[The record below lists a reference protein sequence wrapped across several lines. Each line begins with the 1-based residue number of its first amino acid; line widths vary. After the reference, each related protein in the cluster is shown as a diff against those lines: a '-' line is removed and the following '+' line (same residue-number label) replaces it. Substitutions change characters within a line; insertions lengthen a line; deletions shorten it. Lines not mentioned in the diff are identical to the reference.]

1 MWRHVTK
8 ISSLTRGEVHRV
20 IELALQMKQRPT
32 AYFNVL
38 RQHSLLMLF
47 EKPSLR
53 TRVSLEVGMT
63 QLGGHA
69 LAYMISDS
77 PLGKKESYE
86 DTGEVL
92 SRMVD
97 AVTMRVQSRNQVWGV
112 ASASRIP
119 VVNALDDFGHPMQIL
134 ADLLTIC
141 EHKCGG
147 DPSLITNVVLAFIG
161 DCRNNV
167 TYDLMRAGALM
178 GFEVRV
184 AGPKEFPIESEVI
197 DECRMLGKVPRVV
210 HRALDAVEGADILY
224 TDSWMSYGI
233 EESERESR
241 LLMLQPYQVT
251 KHVMLTAK
259 QDASFMNCL
268 PAIRGEEQ
276 TSDVLDGPQ
285 SIVFDQAENRLH
297 VQKALLAMLM
307 NGELMSLPHICRDKA
322 P

>member
-8 ISSLTRGEVHRV
+8 ISSLTRAEVHR
-20 IELALQMKQRPT
+20 IIDLALEMKQRP
-32 AYFNVL
+32 AEYLDVL
-38 RQHSLLMLF
+38 RQQSLLMLF
-47 EKPSLR
+47 DKPSLR

-69 LAYMISDS
+69 LAYMLSDS

-86 DTGEVL
+86 DTGRVL

-97 AVTMRVQSRNQVWGV
+97 AVSMRVESRAQVRGV
-112 ASASRIP
+112 ANASRIP
-119 VVNALDDFGHPMQIL
+119 VVNALDDFAHPMQIL

-147 DPSLITNVVLAFIG
+147 DSSLMAGVSVAYIG

-184 AGPKEFPIESEVI
+184 AGPKELAIEPSVI
-197 DECRMLGKVPRVV
+197 NECRVLGKVPCVV
-210 HRALDAVEGADILY
+210 HQPLDAVDGVDIVY

-233 EESERESR
+233 QDSERERR
-241 LLMLQPYQVT
+241 LLMLRPFQVT
-251 KHVMLTAK
+251 AQVMLRAK
-259 QDASFMNCL
+259 LDASFMNCL
-268 PAIRGEEQ
+268 PAMRGEEQ
-276 TSDVLDGPQ
+276 TAEVLDGSQ

-297 VQKALLAMLM
+297 VQKALLVTLLNRKLIAQR
-307 NGELMSLPHICRDKA
+307 ELIH
-322 P
+322 